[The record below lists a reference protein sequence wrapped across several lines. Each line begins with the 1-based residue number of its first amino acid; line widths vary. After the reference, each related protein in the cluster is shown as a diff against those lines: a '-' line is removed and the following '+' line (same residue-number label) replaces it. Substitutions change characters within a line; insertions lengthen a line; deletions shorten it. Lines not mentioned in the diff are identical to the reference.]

1 MVACSFERSAG
12 PSVVI
17 RDRLKVVG
25 LRKKN
30 PLVRG
35 EMRIIP
41 GELEE
46 FVLNAAMGLGNLARK
61 VKNNRLRSVKS
72 GQISGTRCI
81 IVKMHAQHD

>member
-1 MVACSFERSAG
+1 
-12 PSVVI
+12 
-17 RDRLKVVG
+17 
-25 LRKKN
+25 
-30 PLVRG
+30 
-35 EMRIIP
+35 MRIIP